1 MITFRCCHRRQK
13 ERTDYAIDLIRHGD
27 PDYERDSLT
36 EKGWR
41 EAELLAERI
50 AGIDVRAFYVSPL
63 GRAKD
68 TASLTL
74 KKMNRTAIECEW
86 LREFWVRIQRP
97 DCGQEET
104 IAWDWLPEDWT
115 IVEEYFRRDLWSTT
129 KQMRAGGCPQV
140 HGDRI
145 SADQDGKHGSGEGLQ
160 GQSETQTKDGVGAE
174 YDWVIRN
181 FDALLAEHGYAR
193 EGNVYRVERANPG
206 HAGIF
211 LPFCTGMCALKPSDG
226 RLPDDFMASYVRGS
240 DFCDNGLY
248 GGAQRGNREL
258 SGQQF
263 WRYLASLRGGRGA
276 SVRGA
281 ILRNL

>member
-1 MITFRCCHRRQK
+1 MRLI
-13 ERTDYAIDLIRHGD
+13 IIRHGD

-97 DCGQEET
+97 DCGQEEM

-193 EGNVYRVERANPG
+193 EGNVYRVERANRDTLVFFCHFALECVLLSHLMGVSPMILWHHTCAAPTSVTTVYTEERREG
-206 HAGIF
+206 TASFRVSSFGDISHLYAAGEEPAF
-211 LPFCTGMCALKPSDG
+211 AGRFCETFDCAEEAHD
-226 RLPDDFMASYVRGS
+226 
-240 DFCDNGLY
+240 
-248 GGAQRGNREL
+248 
-258 SGQQF
+258 
-263 WRYLASLRGGRGA
+263 
-276 SVRGA
+276 
-281 ILRNL
+281 